1 MLQSSSLG
9 VPRKVLSY
17 FWKSNPSHVPH
28 MTQRENRVAPVLF
41 VVVFLTIVPFFAFAQ
56 IIPTIVPEDCRGAD
70 AAQNCGICDLAQLA
84 QNVLNAG
91 IYIAIFLSA
100 VLFAWAGWKYVTAGG
115 NVGKAT
121 QAREI
126 FTNVLVGLIII
137 LAGWLVVDTLMK
149 TLVKEDGGFG
159 PWSPVCTPGGGQ
171 IGNIQPLI

>member
-1 MLQSSSLG
+1 MLQSSSLS
-9 VPRKVLSY
+9 VPRRVLSY
-17 FWKSNPSHVPH
+17 FWRSKPFNVPH
-28 MTQRENRVAPVLF
+28 MTQRGNRVALVLF
-41 VVVFLTIVPFFAFAQ
+41 VVVFLTVVPFFAFAQ
-56 IIPTIVPEDCRGAD
+56 VIPIIVPEDCRGAN

-91 IYIAIFLSA
+91 IYIVIFLSA
-100 VLFAWAGWKYVTAGG
+100 VLFSWAGWKYVTAGG